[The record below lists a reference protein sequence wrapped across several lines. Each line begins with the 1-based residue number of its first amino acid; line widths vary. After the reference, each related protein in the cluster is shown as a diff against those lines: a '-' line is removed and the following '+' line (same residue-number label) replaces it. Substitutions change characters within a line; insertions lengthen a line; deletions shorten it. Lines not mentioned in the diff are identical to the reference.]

1 MQVDRET
8 FSLRKVSLDVLIK
21 GHSRRLLDNSCG
33 WVKPDSLTALMGVS
47 GAGKTT
53 LLDALAQRM
62 PSGVIQGEFYVDGRP
77 LPASLKSD
85 VDYVRQQDVHL
96 ETSTVREALLFSAML
111 RQPFDVPKSEKLAS
125 VEEIIHLLNMDDFA
139 DAVVGLPGKG
149 LNVEQRKRLSIGVE
163 LAGKPALLLF
173 LNEPTS
179 GLDSQSSK
187 AILALLRKL
196 AAGGLSILCT
206 IHQPSAMLF

>member
-1 MQVDRET
+1 
-8 FSLRKVSLDVLIK
+8 
-21 GHSRRLLDNSCG
+21 
-33 WVKPDSLTALMGVS
+33 MGVS